1 MNHPKLSS
9 RARVALGLGVLLLI
23 ALPAAQA
30 ADLPKRKAGLWELKT
45 QMAGMPSVTGPIQ
58 VCVDPATDNLLQ
70 ERAKEKA
77 SSNCSVMEVRR
88 ESTSRTVVHS
98 VCKIEH
104 ATATTDAVMTGN
116 FDSGYRNEMKMHY
129 EPPLHGISDMRLI
142 QDARWLGPC
151 KPNQKPGEVIL
162 PNGNNIN
169 VQEIM
174 NNPQIRQMMQQRNR

>member
-1 MNHPKLSS
+1 MNNTRLLLRILP
-9 RARVALGLGVLLLI
+9 VLGLGSALI
-23 ALPAAQA
+23 ALPVNA

-77 SSNCSVMEVRR
+77 SSNCSVMEVKR
-88 ESTSRTVVHS
+88 ESVSRTVVHS

-116 FDSGYRNEMKMHY
+116 FDTGYRNEMKMRY
-129 EPPLHGISDMRLI
+129 EPPLHGMSDVRLI

-174 NNPQIRQMMQQRNR
+174 NNPQIRQMMQQRGR